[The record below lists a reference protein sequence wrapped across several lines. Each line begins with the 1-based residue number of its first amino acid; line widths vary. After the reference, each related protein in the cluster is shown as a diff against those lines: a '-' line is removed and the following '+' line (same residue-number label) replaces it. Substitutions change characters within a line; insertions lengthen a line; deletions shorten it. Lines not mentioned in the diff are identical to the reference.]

1 MALLVAASPAPK
13 RAPFILR
20 GLIPRDDLAEGLPP
34 PLVLGPLEVRV
45 AATKKEVQRAQ
56 KLRYRVFFE
65 EGAAI
70 PSPVARATKRDL
82 CCFDRVCDHLIVIDR
97 SASESDGSSKTVGVY
112 RLLRQEVA
120 ERNFG
125 FYSSREFDVDKL
137 VARQPSVKL
146 LEVGRACV
154 AQSHRGT
161 RVLEL
166 LWRGLS
172 AYARLH
178 GMDAMIGCASM
189 PGTDVEVHATTI
201 RALVKRGDPEWW
213 VQPRPKRTAGP
224 WAKEGPTISEHA
236 LMHALPP
243 LVKGYWRLGAT
254 FSPTPVVDQTFGTT
268 DLFVALLLR
277 TAAERYQHHFAAKT
291 LQVQVASGCRGSWSL
306 CARG

>member
-1 MALLVAASPAPK
+1 MALFAAASPAP
-13 RAPFILR
+13 RWAPFILR
-20 GLIPRDDLAEGLPP
+20 GLIPRRDLAEGLPP
-34 PLVLGPLEVRV
+34 LLVLGPLEARV
-45 AATKKEVQRAQ
+45 AGTKKEVQSAQ

-70 PSPVARATKRDL
+70 SGPVARLMKRDL
-82 CCFDRVCDHLIVIDR
+82 CCFDRVSDHLIVIDR
-97 SASESDGSSKTVGVY
+97 RTLESDGSSKIVGAY
-112 RLLRQEVA
+112 RLLRQDVA

-137 VARQPSVKL
+137 VARQPWVKI
-146 LEVGRACV
+146 LEVGRACI

-178 GMDAMIGCASM
+178 SMDAMIGCASM
-189 PGTDVEVHATTI
+189 PGTDVETHAPTI
-201 RALVKRGDPEWW
+201 RALIKRGDPGWW
-213 VQPRPKRTAGP
+213 VQPRLKRTARP
-224 WAKEGPTISEHA
+224 LAKEGPTISERA
-236 LMHALPP
+236 LMHTLPP

-254 FSPTPVVDQTFGTT
+254 FSPTPVVDPTFGTT

-291 LQVQVASGCRGSWSL
+291 VQAHVAVPGKQVSMRDH
-306 CARG
+306 